1 MKNTIELAF
10 KLKGAVIPADHGY
23 LLFSALTRA
32 IETIHSISNI
42 GIHSISGEPID
53 NRLLKLNDRS
63 RLTFRLDSE
72 EINLLLPLIGKYL
85 DLGGHEIMIGTPQT
99 YLLKPAARLYSRLVV
114 IKGYMEPNLFLEAA
128 VRQLEAMDISG
139 KPCLVPLAEADE
151 KKADG
156 KGTRSP
162 YLRRTIR
169 ISGVE
174 VVGFALKV
182 SELTAEESIA
192 LMEKGI
198 GGRRHFGCGIFI
210 PDRR

>member
-23 LLFSALTRA
+23 LLFSALTKA
-32 IETIHSISNI
+32 VEPIHSISDI
-42 GIHSISGEPID
+42 GLHNISGEPTS

-72 EINLLLPLIGKYL
+72 NINLLLPLVGKSL
-85 DLGGHEIMIGTPQT
+85 KLGDHEIMIGTPQT
-99 YLLKPAARLYSRLVV
+99 YLLKPVANLYSRLVV
-114 IKGYMEPNLFLEAA
+114 IKGYMDPPLFLEATK
-128 VRQLEAMDISG
+128 RQLETLCIKGRPSM
-139 KPCLVPLAEADE
+139 VPLVETE
-151 KKADG
+151 TNTVGG

-162 YLRRTIR
+162 YLRRTVR
-169 ISGVE
+169 ISGKE

-182 SELTAEESIA
+182 GELTAEESIT
-192 LMEKGI
+192 LLEKGL

>member
-128 VRQLEAMDISG
+128 VRQLEVMDISG
-139 KPCLVPLAEADE
+139 KPCLVPLAEAGE